1 VPKKEKEK
9 KPVKKRTEETSD
21 SRALK
26 MLKGMAAAYA
36 ITCIVFIA
44 YGILLTFTGISEER
58 IPLVALLCTAV
69 SSAVAGFDWAKCADK
84 KGIVWG
90 LLAGLVYG
98 IILFLAEAFA
108 GNGIGITASKCL
120 MLLIAMAGGGIGG
133 ILGINMKKA

>member
-1 VPKKEKEK
+1 MAKKEKKQTK
-9 KPVKKRTEETSD
+9 KKSEDKCD
-21 SRALK
+21 SRILK

-44 YGILLTFTGISEER
+44 YGILLTFTGMSEEK

-69 SSAVAGFDWAKCADK
+69 SSAIAGFDWAKCADK
-84 KGIVWG
+84 KGILWG

-98 IILFLAEAFA
+98 GILFLAEAFA
-108 GNGIGITASKCL
+108 GNGIGITSSKCL
-120 MLLIAMAGGGIGG
+120 MFLIAMAGGGIGG